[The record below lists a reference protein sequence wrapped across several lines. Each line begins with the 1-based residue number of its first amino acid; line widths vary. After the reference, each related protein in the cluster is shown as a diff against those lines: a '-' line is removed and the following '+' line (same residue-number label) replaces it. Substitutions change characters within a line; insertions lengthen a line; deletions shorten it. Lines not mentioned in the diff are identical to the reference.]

1 MVNESRAR
9 ATRCQPTIAKSHET
23 GAERAHVYSIL
34 AATRNSHDG
43 GGDIARRRL
52 LGDVVPVDK
61 TQLKFHA
68 KTHITKQSPK
78 YLSNLSPDWSWRS
91 HILL

>member
-1 MVNESRAR
+1 MEKGETMVNESRAR
-9 ATRCQPTIAKSHET
+9 ATRCRLAIAKSHEA

-43 GGDIARRRL
+43 EGDSARRRL

-61 TQLKFHA
+61 T
-68 KTHITKQSPK
+68 
-78 YLSNLSPDWSWRS
+78 
-91 HILL
+91 